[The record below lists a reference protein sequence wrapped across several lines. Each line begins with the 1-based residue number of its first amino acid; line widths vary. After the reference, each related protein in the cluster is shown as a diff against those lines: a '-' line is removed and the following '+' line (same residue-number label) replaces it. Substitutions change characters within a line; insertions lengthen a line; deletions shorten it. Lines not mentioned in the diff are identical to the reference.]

1 MVTEIE
7 EARGTY
13 TKTAQYFLRSFFFC
27 LFVVFFC
34 CFLLFFCFKLGFC
47 LILLWTATS
56 SGRQLQSPYSEFNAE
71 QSVI

>member
-27 LFVVFFC
+27 LFVVFF
-34 CFLLFFCFKLGFC
+34 LLFFVVFLFQIGF
-47 LILLWTATS
+47 LFDTVVDGDELWPPIAISLL
-56 SGRQLQSPYSEFNAE
+56 
-71 QSVI
+71 